1 MRPRDIVMPLYVQ
14 ASVYVYSLAQ
24 NRQRQRQGRLGTM
37 GRLVSHEHNDAA
49 TINCF
54 YNNILSRLNLL
65 LNESSILFRAGLL
78 LSGAELY
85 IQLAEKTRRYFTQI
99 DLLSF

>member
-1 MRPRDIVMPLYVQ
+1 MKALVGAFNQKKALIGAFSVIVKTSCGTDGALY
-14 ASVYVYSLAQ
+14 STS
-24 NRQRQRQGRLGTM
+24 
-37 GRLVSHEHNDAA
+37 LVSHEHHDAA

>member
-1 MRPRDIVMPLYVQ
+1 MKALVGAFNQEKALVGAFSVIVKTGCGTDGALY
-14 ASVYVYSLAQ
+14 STS
-24 NRQRQRQGRLGTM
+24 
-37 GRLVSHEHNDAA
+37 LVSHEHNDAA